1 MFFSSSTYNLRSR
14 KRNAREEAQSPE
26 KEKKFCDAPEIA
38 LPEKMDTAQ
47 TSDQNDQNAS
57 NQRSDQASKNA
68 NSDLNSE
75 DRENKRPKMSNKPEN
90 LKIYENKH
98 ADSDVQVTFEVM
110 LSEGLNFPNSKVRIV
125 FGPPLSDWKASM
137 VEMKVKE
144 GTPAEITPGKYV
156 YLTGVLPM
164 SREHLSKNIPYKYI
178 IQKESGC
185 VIWEH
190 IDVAHEH
197 KVVNRCLL
205 VPGNVDSTFAK
216 FDDVILSDRN
226 KLSIRSLQR
235 WGRETATR

>member
-1 MFFSSSTYNLRSR
+1 LS
-14 KRNAREEAQSPE
+14 EPE
-26 KEKKFCDAPEIA
+26 LPLSFCDAPEIA

-57 NQRSDQASKNA
+57 NQRSDQAPKNA

-75 DRENKRPKMSNKPEN
+75 DRENKRPKMSNKPEHPKP
-90 LKIYENKH
+90 LKVYEHKH

-110 LSEGLNFPNSKVRIV
+110 LSDGLNFPNSKVRIV

-137 VEMKVKE
+137 VEMRVKE
-144 GTPAEITPGKYV
+144 GTPAEITPGNYV

-178 IQKESGC
+178 IKKENGFE
-185 VIWEH
+185 IWEH
-190 IDVAHEH
+190 IDVPYEQ
-197 KVVNRCLL
+197 KIVNRCLF
-205 VPGNVDSTFAK
+205 VPGNVDSTFTK